1 MVLELLP
8 KTKLFTDIA
17 HPYATVLLHATL
29 KGIQAG
35 LIMGFVAGSCVA
47 LYKKVVK
54 KKKHFSW
61 KKVIVYMGRG
71 MVFGVILVGGMTLYK
86 MRQSDWKQNQS
97 RAFRL
102 KNNRQQNIVDNFTI
116 ASLVVGQVAL
126 RNLEEQ
132 EMGGGLVGALAGFVL
147 INIVMAIFK
156 DKI

>member
-1 MVLELLP
+1 
-8 KTKLFTDIA
+8 
-17 HPYATVLLHATL
+17 
-29 KGIQAG
+29 
-35 LIMGFVAGSCVA
+35 
-47 LYKKVVK
+47 
-54 KKKHFSW
+54 
-61 KKVIVYMGRG
+61 MGRG